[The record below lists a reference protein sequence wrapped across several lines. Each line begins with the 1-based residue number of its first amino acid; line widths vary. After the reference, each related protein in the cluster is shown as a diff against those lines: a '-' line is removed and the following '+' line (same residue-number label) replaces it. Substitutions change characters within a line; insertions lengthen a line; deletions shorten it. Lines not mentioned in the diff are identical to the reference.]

1 MPMRFWQKSNFM
13 VKSVQWIRHSIC
25 FFAQNP
31 ILTEIKI
38 MDSQILLR
46 KTRKDA
52 SLLTIAE
59 IFTFDI

>member
-31 ILTEIKI
+31 ILNEIKI
-38 MDSQILLR
+38 MDSQIL
-46 KTRKDA
+46 
-52 SLLTIAE
+52 
-59 IFTFDI
+59 